1 MLFLLCSLLWVHGVF
16 ASSDRINWYTF
27 EKGTALGETTGKKI
41 FLYFYADWCVPCLKM
56 AKETFKDKS
65 VISYLNE
72 NYIPIKV
79 DADRDKKRASAYKV
93 ENLPF
98 TFFLAKNNQNI
109 GSLKGYVSAD
119 MLIKLLEYIHTESYN
134 RTSFKNFLKSR

>member
-1 MLFLLCSLLWVHGVF
+1 MHGAF

-27 EKGTALGETTGKKI
+27 EQGTALGETTGKKI
-41 FLYFYADWCVPCLKM
+41 FLYFYADWCAPCMKM

-65 VISYLNE
+65 VVSYLNE

-79 DADRDKKRASAYKV
+79 DADREKKRASAYKV

-98 TFFLAKNNQNI
+98 TCFVAKNSQNI
-109 GSLKGYVSAD
+109 GSLKGYVSPD
-119 MLIKLLEYIHTESYN
+119 MLIKLLEYVHTESYN
-134 RTSFKNFLKSR
+134 RISFKGFLKSR